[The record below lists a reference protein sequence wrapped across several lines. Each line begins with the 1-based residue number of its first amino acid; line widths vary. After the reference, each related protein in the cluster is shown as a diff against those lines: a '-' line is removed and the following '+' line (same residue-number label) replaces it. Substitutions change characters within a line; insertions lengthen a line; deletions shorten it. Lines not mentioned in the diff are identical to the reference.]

1 MSPRLLAAALR
12 LARILTTILLCVL
25 APASFAQRS
34 PDAPDTTSEPAAE
47 ASPETTE
54 ASADVAEASADVAQA
69 SADVAEAAAKVA
81 EAAPNADLADPG
93 PYSFLGVSW
102 IAWSMAVGV
111 AVISLVLLLIVRGV
125 LRNRAQYLAKLR
137 PNPITEGL
145 VHLVSATSTLVLI
158 VVALAIGAIQLPL
171 PNKAEH
177 AVRIAVIV
185 AVAIQAIFWGRV
197 FIDIGLQRLLASKKL
212 PDGKPDPSLLSA
224 MIPLKFI
231 ATLILVA
238 IIALIA
244 LDNAGVDV
252 TALVAGLGV
261 GGIAIALAVQ
271 SILGD
276 LFSAVSIVIDKPFV
290 VGDFI
295 IVGDKMGTVETIGL
309 KTTRVRALSGEQLVF
324 ANSDLL
330 SSRIQ
335 NFKRMVE
342 RRVVIGFGVTY
353 QTSPQEL
360 RAIPAMVREAVEH
373 NKLTRFDRCHFNKF
387 ADSSL
392 NFELVYYVLDS
403 DFNKHAD
410 IQQAVL
416 LEIFEKFT
424 ASGIDFAYPTQT
436 VYEFKLP
443 KEDIKSPLRAPVA
456 TSAPGLPAHHPND
469 DGDDDA

>member
-1 MSPRLLAAALR
+1 MSPSLLAAASR
-12 LARILTTILLCVL
+12 LARILTTVLLCVL
-25 APASFAQRS
+25 APATFAQAT
-34 PDAPDTTSEPAAE
+34 DAPDTTSESAAKV
-47 ASPETTE
+47 AD
-54 ASADVAEASADVAQA
+54 SAAKVAEA
-69 SADVAEAAAKVA
+69 SADVAEAAAGV
-81 EAAPNADLADPG
+81 ADPG
-93 PYSFLGVSW
+93 PYSFLGFSW

-111 AVISLVLLLIVRGV
+111 AVISLALLLIARGV
-125 LRNRAQYLAKLR
+125 LSNRAAYLAKLR
-137 PNPITEGL
+137 PNPVTEGL
-145 VHLVSATSTLVLI
+145 VHLVNATSAIVLI
-158 VVALAIGAIQLPL
+158 VVAFVLGAIQLDL
-171 PNKAEH
+171 PSKAEH

-185 AVAIQAIFWGRV
+185 ALAIQAILWGRV
-197 FIDIGLQRLLASKKL
+197 FIEIGLKRLIASKKL

-224 MIPLKFI
+224 MVPLKFI

-342 RRVVIGFGVTY
+342 RRVILNFGVTY

-360 RAIPAMVREAVEH
+360 RAIPGIVREAVEH

-392 NFELVYYVLDS
+392 NFELVYYVLDPA
-403 DFNKHAD
+403 FNTHAD

-416 LEIFEKFT
+416 LEIFERFT

-443 KEDIKSPLRAPVA
+443 KEDIKSPVRRPVA
-456 TSAPGLPAHHPND
+456 TSAAPALPAPYPND
-469 DGDDDA
+469 DGDDNPADGV

>member
-1 MSPRLLAAALR
+1 MHVRPLAAASPLMR
-12 LARILTTILLCVL
+12 VL
-25 APASFAQRS
+25 ASFFLILIV
-34 PDAPDTTSEPAAE
+34 PAAL
-47 ASPETTE
+47 AQTDGAVDVPETTE
-54 ASADVAEASADVAQA
+54 TPAAPAAKAADAAADAAQA
-69 SADVAEAAAKVA
+69 AAQAAQAAKQ
-81 EAAPNADLADPG
+81 AANAD
-93 PYSFLGVSW
+93 PYSFLGNSLITW
-102 IAWSMAVGV
+102 GMALGV
-111 AVISLVLLLIVRGV
+111 AILSFILLLVVRAI
-125 LRNRAQYLAKLR
+125 LANRAAYIAKLR
-137 PNPITEGL
+137 PNPVTEGL
-145 VHLVSATSTLVLI
+145 VNLVKKTSTLVLLVI
-158 VVALAIGAIQLPL
+158 ALALGIIQLEL
-171 PNKAEH
+171 PAKAEH
-177 AVRIAVIV
+177 AIRIAVII
-185 AVAIQAIFWGRV
+185 AVSLQAIFWGRV
-197 FIDIGLQRLLASKKL
+197 LIEIGLKRLIASKKL

-238 IIALIA
+238 LIALIA

-252 TALVAGLGV
+252 TAMVAGLGI

-271 SILGD
+271 NILGD

-309 KTTRVRALSGEQLVF
+309 KTTRLRALSGEQLVF

-335 NFKRMVE
+335 NYKRMVE

-353 QTSPQEL
+353 QTTPEQL
-360 RAIPAMVREAVEH
+360 RAIPAMVRKSVESQ
-373 NKLTRFDRCHFNKF
+373 KLTRFDRCHLNKF

-416 LEIFEKFT
+416 LGIFEGF
-424 ASGIDFAYPTQT
+424 ASADIDFAYPTQT
-436 VYEFKLP
+436 SYEYHVNVEDPKTPQSLAFAKSALP
-443 KEDIKSPLRAPVA
+443 GGPNP
-456 TSAPGLPAHHPND
+456 PASEHDAADND
-469 DGDDDA
+469 T